1 MIYLCDMKL
10 EEEIKQSKFKNERQK
25 LVLNLMFTSSWLG
38 IRQIKFF
45 RNYELSPQQF
55 NVMRILRGQYP
66 KPASINL
73 LMDRMFDKTSNASR
87 LVDKLELKQLV
98 ERKKCQSDK
107 RKADVLITD
116 KGLLL
121 LETID
126 REVSNFENTML
137 NIEDDEAKKL
147 NELLDKMRS

>member
-1 MIYLCDMKL
+1 MKL

-73 LMDRMFDKTSNASR
+73 LMDRMLDKTSNASR

>member
-1 MIYLCDMKL
+1 MKL

-45 RNYELSPQQF
+45 RNYDLSPQQF

-73 LMDRMFDKTSNASR
+73 LMDRMLDKTSNASR

-126 REVSNFENTML
+126 REVANFENGML

>member
-1 MIYLCDMKL
+1 MRL
-10 EEEIKQSKFKNERQK
+10 EDEIKQSKFKSERQK

-45 RNYELSPQQF
+45 RNYDLSPQQF

-66 KPASINL
+66 NPASINL
-73 LMDRMFDKTSNASR
+73 LMDRMLDKTSNASR

-98 ERKKCQSDK
+98 ERKKCLSDK
-107 RKADVLITD
+107 RKADVVITD

-126 REVSNFENTML
+126 REVSNFENGML
-137 NIEDDEAKKL
+137 NIEDEDAKKI
-147 NELLDKMRS
+147 NDLLDKMRS

>member
-1 MIYLCDMKL
+1 MKL

-45 RNYELSPQQF
+45 RNYDLSPQQF

-66 KPASINL
+66 NPASINL
-73 LMDRMFDKTSNASR
+73 LMDRMLDKTSNASR
-87 LVDKLELKQLV
+87 LVDKLENKQLV

-126 REVSNFENTML
+126 REVSNFENGML
-137 NIEDDEAKKL
+137 NIEDDEAEKL